1 LVALPVLMATTG
13 NVIAVQLRAPVALPA
28 RPRRAPVFT
37 AAIVIATGLVLAM
50 VVGLQIS
57 PVRLLVIASVIAGVA
72 TPIGLIAMMLV
83 SQDRRIMHA
92 RTIGGRLRAAGWAV
106 TLVITLFSGL
116 ALAQQLTG

>member
-1 LVALPVLMATTG
+1 
-13 NVIAVQLRAPVALPA
+13 
-28 RPRRAPVFT
+28 VFT

-50 VVGLQIS
+50 VVGLQIP